1 MDVVT
6 VEVDF
11 NFSLDGEHT
20 PASFR
25 RTSDPDRLQI
35 GQRVHATDGEDT
47 YWAVVTDL
55 DRDRRRLELFVYFDE
70 PVRRGG
76 DSEDD
81 YQQAV

>member
-1 MDVVT
+1 MDVVA

-25 RTSDPDRLQI
+25 RTSDPAWLQI

-55 DRDRRRLELFVYFDE
+55 DRDRGRPRVVRLFRRAGA
-70 PVRRGG
+70 PWWRRRR
-76 DSEDD
+76 
-81 YQQAV
+81 